1 MDGEGAST
9 FVQTLRHAPYPYSG
23 KYEDTTIDFFD
34 FVDPVSGERFH
45 TNRLGE
51 RFSEKDHYSDS
62 RALFH
67 VPPHFDPSKPFA
79 YVLYF
84 HGLRTDISK
93 SNRDHQLTR
102 QIDASGRNVILIV
115 PQLAQNAADSSP
127 GKLFRKNHFR
137 LFMREAGRVLSAKMG
152 QRYGKKLDT
161 APVILTAFSG
171 GYKTL
176 AYVLDRGGV
185 NERVMGVFL
194 MDALYEDVDKF
205 EKWILASHGKSF
217 FVSLYRMGS
226 CEENMKE
233 LLTRIA
239 RRGIHAKEGWPDVL
253 SRGSIYHARIET
265 DHLDVPLLGPPKDPL
280 ACLVKLGTVLE
291 PSRRSKK

>member
-1 MDGEGAST
+1 MLFRS
-9 FVQTLRHAPYPYSG
+9 
-23 KYEDTTIDFFD
+23 
-34 FVDPVSGERFH
+34 H

-51 RFSEKDHYSDS
+51 RFSEKDHYSDG

-67 VPPHFDPSKPFA
+67 VPPHFDPLKPFA
-79 YVLYF
+79 YVLFF
-84 HGLRTDISK
+84 HALRTDITE

-102 QIDASGRNVILIV
+102 QIDASGRNVILVV
-115 PQLAQNAADSSP
+115 PQLAKNAADSSP
-127 GKLFRKNHFR
+127 GKFFGRNGFR
-137 LFMREAGRVLSAKMG
+137 LFMAEVGRVLSAKMG
-152 QRYGKKLDT
+152 STHGKRLDA
-161 APVILTAFSG
+161 APLILTAFSG
-171 GYKTL
+171 GYKTV

-185 NERVMGVFL
+185 NDRVMGVFL

-205 EKWILASHGKSF
+205 EKWILASHGRSF

-226 CEENMKE
+226 CEENMRE

-239 RRGIHAKEGWPDVL
+239 RYGIHAKEGWPDVL

-265 DHLDVPLLGPPKDPL
+265 DHKDVPLLGPPKDPL

-291 PSRRSKK
+291 PSRRRK